1 MKTQIRILTL
11 AIASLLPLAAN
22 AADACCTDKTAAN
35 HDCSADRTAKTNAK
49 AGCCSTK
56 AAPIVTAFASPPR
69 LSLASDEKLSEAD
82 AAFLASYEKIR
93 AALAG
98 DNLDAAK
105 TAAADVKEAEEI
117 AAATKIADARVAFKA
132 LSATAIAKAKGH
144 AGFYVAHCPMVK
156 GGGADWLAT
165 KKEIENPYFGNA
177 MFSCGYIKE

>member
-1 MKTQIRILTL
+1 MNKHTPSLIIVAMAL
-11 AIASLLPLAAN
+11 LLPVSALN
-22 AADACCTDKTAAN
+22 AADACCESKTAPET
-35 HDCSADRTAKTNAK
+35 S
-49 AGCCSTK
+49 
-56 AAPIVTAFASPPR
+56 AFAPPPPVPR
-69 LSLASDEKLSEAD
+69 AEGLSETD

-98 DNLDAAK
+98 DNLDASK
-105 TAAADVKEAEEI
+105 AAAVDLEGAEAI
-117 AAATKIADARVAFKA
+117 AGAKKIAEARVAFKA

-165 KKEIENPYFGNA
+165 MKVIENPYFGSA